1 MSNTQAPK
9 PVNLLKYAYLSI
21 ATGITVFLLK
31 ILAWWFTGSVG
42 LLSDALESTVNIVA
56 AIIALLAL
64 RTAMKPADEQHHFGR
79 GKAEYFSASV
89 EGFMILLAALVIV
102 VTAAE
107 RFIHPR
113 EIEQLGWGL
122 GISTGASILN
132 GIVAVMLIRAG
143 KEHRSPVLDADGRHL
158 MTDVWTSVGVLVGV
172 GLVQVT
178 GYLRLDALVA
188 MAVGL
193 NIILTGVN
201 LLREST
207 SKLMDKSL
215 SKEDHEAIVQ
225 VLKKFESDEV
235 KFHALQT
242 RESGR
247 HRFVSMHVLV
257 PGAWT
262 VQRSHDLVEDVEK
275 AIMAVLPDTTVHT
288 HPEPIEDPRAW
299 EDIPAGSYTW
309 QD

>member
-1 MSNTQAPK
+1 MSNTQPVP
-9 PVNLLKYAYLSI
+9 PVNLLKFAYLSI
-21 ATGITVFLLK
+21 VTGIAVFSMKLV
-31 ILAWWFTGSVG
+31 AWWFTGSVG

-56 AIIALLAL
+56 AVIALLAL
-64 RTAMKPADEQHHFGR
+64 RTAMKPADQQHHFGR

-102 VTAAE
+102 VTAVE
-107 RFIHPR
+107 RFINPR

-122 GISTGASILN
+122 AISTGASILN
-132 GIVAVMLIRAG
+132 GVVAIILIRAG
-143 KEHRSPVLDADGRHL
+143 KQYRSPVLDADGRHL

-172 GLVQVT
+172 GLVQLT
-178 GYLRLDALVA
+178 GWLRLDALVA

-193 NIILTGVN
+193 NIVITGVN

-207 SKLMDKSL
+207 SKLMDKAL
-215 SKEDHEAIVQ
+215 PEEDHQAIVE
-225 VLKKFESDEV
+225 VLKKFEREDV

-257 PGAWT
+257 PGTWT
-262 VQRSHDLVEDVEK
+262 ISQSHDLLEDVEQSISK
-275 AIMAVLPDTTVHT
+275 VLPDTTVHT
-288 HPEPIEDPRAW
+288 HVEPIEDPRSW
-299 EDIPAGSYTW
+299 EDIPDGSYIW
-309 QD
+309 E